1 MKAQKRALF
10 WLLNAG
16 VENARSLSS
25 KIRFS
30 CSIVGIKEGQALN
43 AAMSFTEAIFKVV
56 HIQDCPFYR
65 TGDEFKVSGNA
76 LLLEHNKGN
85 KFISSVII
93 DLPFRRRECRTLIA
107 DLTKILVEYERV
119 DRIPERVI
127 SCGQCNGSIKL
138 EHKKGANSM
147 LAEDIRQHSTDV
159 NTISSLLAN
168 FSIFKTLN
176 EANLKDFVS
185 LLRLRKY
192 VPNDCIIRKGDPGK
206 NLFII
211 LSGGVDVVDQ
221 DGISITRLRNGEV
234 FGEMSLIS
242 GDRVGATIKVVEPT
256 TVLYI
261 RGQDF
266 LKVLNRFPSLQMYF
280 ARLLTRRLAKSNVMI
295 SKEFSAG
302 MTGTL
307 DQMPPAELFQ
317 TLNYNQNTGTLR
329 LNLSKGPAAL
339 TFRSGSIL
347 TAIYGPNNGK
357 NAFFSILEEKQGR
370 FQFVSGLSE
379 KEAGLPE
386 LGMFMELL
394 MEGLRKLDE
403 VADL

>member
-1 MKAQKRALF
+1 
-10 WLLNAG
+10 
-16 VENARSLSS
+16 
-25 KIRFS
+25 
-30 CSIVGIKEGQALN
+30 
-43 AAMSFTEAIFKVV
+43 MSYTEAIFKVV
-56 HIQDCPFYR
+56 DVQDCPFYNK
-65 TGDEFKVSGNA
+65 GDEFKISGNA

-85 KFISSVII
+85 KFVSTAII
-93 DLPFRRRECRTLIA
+93 DLPYQRRECRTLVA
-107 DLTKILVEYERV
+107 DLTRILVEHERV
-119 DRIPERVI
+119 DRIPDRVI
-127 SCGQCNGSIKL
+127 SCGQCNGAIKL
-138 EHKKGANSM
+138 EHKKEMNTM

-159 NTISSLLAN
+159 NTIASLLAN

-176 EANLKDFVS
+176 QENLKDFVS

-192 VPNDCIIRKGDPGK
+192 ASNDCIIRKGDPGK

-242 GDRVGATIKVVEPT
+242 GDRVGATIRVTEPT

-280 ARLLTRRLAKSNVMI
+280 ARLLSRRLAKSNIMI
-295 SKEFSAG
+295 SKEFSSG

-317 TLNYNQNTGTLR
+317 TLNYNQKTGTLR
-329 LNLSKGPAAL
+329 LNLSKGPAEL
-339 TFRSGSIL
+339 IFRSGGIL
-347 TAIYGPNNGK
+347 EAHYGQAKGK
-357 NAFFSILEEKQGR
+357 AAFFSIIKEKEGR
-370 FQFVSGLSE
+370 FNFIPGLTE
-379 KEAGLPE
+379 KSMAKPE
-386 LGMFMELL
+386 IGMFMELL
-394 MEGLRKLDE
+394 MEGLRMLDE
-403 VADL
+403 VDDS

>member
-1 MKAQKRALF
+1 
-10 WLLNAG
+10 
-16 VENARSLSS
+16 
-25 KIRFS
+25 
-30 CSIVGIKEGQALN
+30 
-43 AAMSFTEAIFKVV
+43 MSFTEAIFKVV
-56 HIQDCPFYR
+56 DVQDCPCYR
-65 TGDEFKVSGNA
+65 KGDEFKVSGNA

-85 KFISSVII
+85 KFISTAII
-93 DLPFRRRECRTLIA
+93 DLPYQRRECRTLIA
-107 DLTKILVEYERV
+107 DLTKILVQYERV

-127 SCGQCNGSIKL
+127 SCGQCKGSIKL
-138 EHKKGANSM
+138 EHNKSANIM
-147 LAEDIRQHSTDV
+147 LAEDIREHSTDV
-159 NTISSLLAN
+159 NTISALLAN

-176 EANLKDFVS
+176 QDDLKDFVS

-211 LSGGVDVVDQ
+211 LSGSVDVVDQ

-242 GDRVGATIKVVEPT
+242 GDRVGATIKVVDPT

-280 ARLLTRRLAKSNVMI
+280 ARLLSRRLAKSNVMI
-295 SKEFSAG
+295 SKEFSSG

-307 DQMPPAELFQ
+307 DQMQPAELFQ
-317 TLNYNQNTGTLR
+317 TLNYNQKTGILR
-329 LNLSKGPAAL
+329 LNLPKGPATL
-339 TFRSGSIL
+339 SFRSGGIL
-347 TAIYGPNNGK
+347 QADYRRKKGK
-357 NAFFSILEEKQGR
+357 AAFFDILAEKSGR
-370 FQFVSGLSE
+370 FQFVPGLPE
-379 KEAGLPE
+379 KEMTAPE

-394 MEGLRKLDE
+394 MEGLRQIDE
-403 VADL
+403 VASA

>member
-1 MKAQKRALF
+1 
-10 WLLNAG
+10 
-16 VENARSLSS
+16 
-25 KIRFS
+25 
-30 CSIVGIKEGQALN
+30 
-43 AAMSFTEAIFKVV
+43 MSFTEAIFKVV
-56 HIQDCPFYR
+56 DVQDCPFYR
-65 TGDEFKVSGNA
+65 TGDEFKISGNA

-85 KFISSVII
+85 KFVSTAII
-93 DLPFRRRECRTLIA
+93 DLPFQRRECRTLIA
-107 DLTKILVEYERV
+107 DLTKILVEFERV

-127 SCGQCNGSIKL
+127 SCGQCNGAIKL
-138 EHKKGANSM
+138 EHKRGVNMM

-159 NTISSLLAN
+159 NTIASLLAN

-176 EANLKDFVS
+176 QENLKDFVS

-221 DGISITRLRNGEV
+221 DGISITRLHNGEV

-242 GDRVGATIKVVEPT
+242 GDRVGATIKVTEQT

-280 ARLLTRRLAKSNVMI
+280 ARLLSRRLAKSNVMI
-295 SKEFSAG
+295 SKEFSSG

-317 TLNYNQNTGTLR
+317 TLNYNQKTGTLR
-329 LNLSKGPAAL
+329 LNLPKGPAEL
-339 TFRSGSIL
+339 TFRSGAIL
-347 TAIYGPNNGK
+347 IANYGALSGK
-357 NAFFSILEEKQGR
+357 AAFFSILREKEGR
-370 FQFVSGLSE
+370 FNFVPGLSKQE
-379 KEAGLPE
+379 KALPE
-386 LGMFMELL
+386 MGMFMELL

-403 VADL
+403 VADA